1 MQQFKEEICKT
12 LEVTVQ
18 SIDIKLVTIG
28 QKIDSLEKGQHEF
41 SQRVEKLTTQVLKT
55 KERETQLEKVL
66 VLLVDELKNT
76 KVYSEEAQKI
86 AENADNSLWRDNR
99 HLRGLKEG
107 AEGDN
112 LKVFLENLFMTSI
125 GSDSNVEVKL
135 KSAYRIANYGQ
146 LRGKARDR
154 DILMTFQ
161 EGSLKALA
169 LNALWEQPKLIVAG
183 QELTF
188 LSDLPCCFE
197 KKA

>member
-99 HLRGLKEG
+99 RLRGLKEG